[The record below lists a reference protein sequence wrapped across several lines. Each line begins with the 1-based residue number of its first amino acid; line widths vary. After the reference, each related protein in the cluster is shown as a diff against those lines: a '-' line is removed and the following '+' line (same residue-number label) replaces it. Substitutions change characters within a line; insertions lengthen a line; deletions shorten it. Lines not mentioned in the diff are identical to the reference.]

1 MNDLLKIV
9 DAHHHLWDLDRNYYP
24 WLADR
29 PEEHF
34 FLGDYS
40 ALRCDFMPE
49 DYRRATAGYDVVATV
64 HVEAE
69 WDRDDQVGE
78 TRWLHEVAAE
88 TGMPNAVVGHAWL
101 ANRNCESVLAGHAG
115 FPLMRGIRSKPVTA
129 QHPDRLERGGPG
141 TMQDPNWRAGFAL
154 LRQYGL
160 TYDLRVPFW
169 HLPEAAEIAE
179 LFPETPMVLNHTG
192 FPWDRSEAGL
202 QAWHKAMRT
211 IAEAP
216 HVWLK
221 ISELGLRDDPWKLES
236 NRRVVLEAIEI
247 FGIDRCMFASNLPVC
262 TLRADF
268 PTIVDGILAMVSDFP
283 REDQE
288 KLFSRNA
295 ATFYRLNLDEI
306 RTAGEVS

>member
-1 MNDLLKIV
+1 MADALKIV

-40 ALRCDFMPE
+40 ALRRDFLPE
-49 DYRRATAGYDVVATV
+49 DYRRATEGYDVVATV

-69 WDRDDQVGE
+69 WDRGDQVGE
-78 TRWLHEVAAE
+78 TRWLHQIAAE
-88 TGMPNAVVGHAWL
+88 AGMPNAVVGHAWL
-101 ANRNCESVLAGHAG
+101 ANRNCEAVLAGHAA

-129 QHPDRLERGGPG
+129 PHPDRIERGAPG

-154 LRQYGL
+154 LRQHGL

-169 HLPEAAEIAE
+169 HLPEAADIAE
-179 LFPETPMVLNHTG
+179 AFPETPMVLNHTG

-202 QAWHKAMRT
+202 HAWREALKVIAQA
-211 IAEAP
+211 P
-216 HVWLK
+216 QVWLK
-221 ISELGLRDDPWKLES
+221 ISEFGLRDWPWELES
-236 NRRVVLEAIEI
+236 NRRIVLEAIEM
-247 FGIDRCMFASNLPVC
+247 FGVDRCMFASNLPVC
-262 TLRADF
+262 TLRASF
-268 PTIVDGILAMVSDFP
+268 QTIIDGVRSMVAGFS

-288 KLFSRNA
+288 KFFSSNA
-295 ATFYRLNLDEI
+295 ATFYRIDL
-306 RTAGEVS
+306 GENRVAKGF

>member
-1 MNDLLKIV
+1 MADELKIV
-9 DAHHHLWDLDRNYYP
+9 DAHHHLWDLGRNYYP

-40 ALRCDFMPE
+40 ALRRDFLPD

-69 WDRDDQVGE
+69 WDREDQVGE
-78 TRWLHEVAAE
+78 TRWLHEIAAE
-88 TGMPNAVVGHAWL
+88 SGMPNAVVGHAWL
-101 ANRNCESVLAGHAG
+101 ANPNCEEVLAGHAA

-129 QHPDRLERGGPG
+129 AHPDRIERGAPG

-154 LRQYGL
+154 LRQHGL

-192 FPWDRSEAGL
+192 FPWDRSTAGL
-202 QAWHKAMRT
+202 QAWREAMRT
-211 IAEAP
+211 IAQAP

-221 ISELGLRDDPWKLES
+221 VSELSLRDEPWELES

-268 PTIVDGILAMVSDFP
+268 ATIVDGIMAMVADFP

-295 ATFYRLNLDEI
+295 ATFYRLDL
-306 RTAGEVS
+306 

>member
-1 MNDLLKIV
+1 MADALKIV
-9 DAHHHLWDLDRNYYP
+9 DAHHHLWDLGRNYYP

-29 PEEHF
+29 PEAHF

-40 ALRCDFMPE
+40 ALRRNFLPE
-49 DYRRATAGYDVVATV
+49 DYRRETAGYDVVASV

-88 TGMPNAVVGHAWL
+88 SGMPNAVVGHAWL
-101 ANRNCESVLAGHAG
+101 ANRNCEEVLAGHAA
-115 FPLMRGIRSKPVTA
+115 FPVMRGIRSKPVTA
-129 QHPDRLERGGPG
+129 QHPDRIERGAPG

-179 LFPETPMVLNHTG
+179 AFPETPMVLNHTG
-192 FPWDRSEAGL
+192 FPWDRSEPGL
-202 QAWHKAMRT
+202 LAWREAMTVVAQA
-211 IAEAP
+211 P
-216 HVWLK
+216 QVWLK
-221 ISELGLRDDPWKLES
+221 ISEFGLRDQPWELES
-236 NRRVVLEAIEI
+236 NRRIVLEAIDI
-247 FGIDRCMFASNLPVC
+247 FGIDRCMFGSNLPVC
-262 TLRADF
+262 TLRASF
-268 PTIVDGILAMVSDFP
+268 GTIVDGVRSMVGGFS
-283 REDQE
+283 REDQD

-295 ATFYRLNLDEI
+295 AAFYRIDLGKDRI
-306 RTAGEVS
+306 GITS